1 MEIEIAG
8 GGYQRVVLL
17 SVLLLCLMA
26 GVGVLGSL
34 VTPVEAGEPVLLSP
48 DRWQAATLA
57 RKARGE
63 TRALHRDAER
73 LLALLNQGAP
83 DPVSAMLLAQGI
95 YARHRTGTSA
105 TATARQTLIA
115 AAERA
120 ARYAAGSVP
129 LADAILAAEEALRR
143 LQPLLEQP
151 EATTPSSVANR
162 APEVQAQTQFLFLP
176 LVLKG
181 RSST

>member
-8 GGYQRVVLL
+8 DGYQRIVLL
-17 SVLLLCLMA
+17 VVLLLCLIA
-26 GVGVLGSL
+26 GVGVLGTF

-63 TRALHRDAER
+63 TRVLHRDAER
-73 LLALLNQGAP
+73 LLALLNEGAP

-105 TATARQTLIA
+105 TATARQTLII
-115 AAERA
+115 AAELA

-129 LADAILAAEEALRR
+129 LVDALIAAEEALHR
-143 LQPLLEQP
+143 LDPLLEQP
-151 EATTPSSVANR
+151 EATTPSSAANHEP
-162 APEVQAQTQFLFLP
+162 AVQGQAHFLFLP

-181 RSST
+181 HSWT